1 MVGDCMDW
9 NRIALYI
16 EENLGQEISVKIVA
30 GIAGYSEYY
39 FARRFREYM
48 GISVKEYVQRRRL
61 IKAAEEII
69 KGKKIIDVA
78 IQYGWQSHS
87 GFTRA
92 FRKEFDFHPSLLKVL
107 GENYYNHVF
116 LENTE
121 IGMKKEEL
129 FVLLKSK
136 MEDSRYLEM
145 ACKVYEGKKRYSGED
160 YVTHPLNVAILLTE
174 LEAEENVVL
183 AGMFCDAK
191 RKGNLSI
198 GKLENNLPKESI
210 QIIQLLC
217 SDEIQVK
224 DERVLLIKLTE
235 RLHNMRTLEYMNAE
249 LRSKKA
255 KETIEIFIP
264 LVQNIAN
271 KKLMNELNDLSMKY
285 YRE

>member
-1 MVGDCMDW
+1 MDW

-16 EENLGQEISVKIVA
+16 EENLGQEISIKKIA

-39 FARRFREYM
+39 FARCFKEYM

-61 IKAAEEII
+61 IKASEEIV

-107 GENYYNHVF
+107 GEKNFNHVF
-116 LENTE
+116 LEKTE
-121 IGMKKEEL
+121 IGMQKEEL
-129 FVLLKSK
+129 FVLLKRK
-136 MEDSRYLEM
+136 MKSRFLET
-145 ACKVYEGKKRYSGED
+145 AYRESCKVYEGKKRYSGEE

-198 GKLENNLPKESI
+198 EKLENNLPKESI
-210 QIIQLLC
+210 QIIRLLC
-217 SDEIQVK
+217 LDEMQVK
-224 DERVLLIKLTE
+224 DERVLLIKLAE

-249 LRSKKA
+249 LRTKKA
-255 KETIEIFIP
+255 KETIKIFVP